1 MKNTVKVKSMD
12 DYASESDLSVKEE
25 EVVELK
31 KGRSPRGAALK
42 AQGRLKGM
50 NTSTK
55 RTAIES
61 DSDESF
67 SLASDNDSG
76 SDFDENDTPTDKYE
90 SSSSEGDVAM
100 SRAVAKQ
107 AHAMKRAKGG
117 GKKKFLGE
125 KKRTKKKSLP
135 KKKDKQKTV
144 FKKGQKNNNKKKN
157 GDTSSGG
164 DSSSSS
170 EDDSVNPEDLID
182 MDALVAEAMAG
193 AKMSNLHSVCWWRIV
208 LDEAHMIKSRSS
220 QTSHAAYAL
229 TGINRWCLS
238 GTPLQ
243 NRVGEFY
250 SLIRF
255 LRLDP
260 MAHYMCRAKVSLYCK
275 TLQISQWSLI
285 FTRQFLSVQG
295 CGCKQI
301 HYRMMH
307 GKCRTCGHGSVQHF
321 SHFNKHVLNPIQ
333 RDGYSHDGRRA
344 MFTLKNEV
352 LDKCLLRRT
361 KETHAEEMNLPPRMV
376 IIKAVRLHPIEEDF
390 YNALYTQTTSTFNDY
405 VDGGT
410 LLNNY
415 AHIFDLLMRMRQSV
429 AHPYLVVYSKK
440 GVNGASESSLAVSNG
455 RVDCHLCSDPPT
467 ERVVSSCCQTAFCK
481 SCVLDYMEL
490 SNSAETQCP
499 QCNQPFTIDLNQVE
513 DDPVDDSTL
522 KIEGN
527 RQTISTFGLPSLK
540 ELPHV
545 ATGTC
550 TLYILAYL

>member
-1 MKNTVKVKSMD
+1 
-12 DYASESDLSVKEE
+12 
-25 EVVELK
+25 
-31 KGRSPRGAALK
+31 
-42 AQGRLKGM
+42 
-50 NTSTK
+50 
-55 RTAIES
+55 
-61 DSDESF
+61 
-67 SLASDNDSG
+67 
-76 SDFDENDTPTDKYE
+76 
-90 SSSSEGDVAM
+90 M

-107 AHAMKRAKGG
+107 AQAMKRAKGG

-125 KKRTKKKSLP
+125 KKSTKKKSLP

-285 FTRQFLSVQG
+285 FTIDSPILIRSGVRVQANSLS
-295 CGCKQI
+295 
-301 HYRMMH
+301 
-307 GKCRTCGHGSVQHF
+307 
-321 SHFNKHVLNPIQ
+321 N
-333 RDGYSHDGRRA
+333 DA
-344 MFTLKNEV
+344 W
-352 LDKCLLRRT
+352 
-361 KETHAEEMNLPPRMV
+361 EMPDMWSWV
-376 IIKAVRLHPIEEDF
+376 S
-390 YNALYTQTTSTFNDY
+390 STF
-405 VDGGT
+405 
-410 LLNNY
+410 
-415 AHIFDLLMRMRQSV
+415 
-429 AHPYLVVYSKK
+429 
-440 GVNGASESSLAVSNG
+440 
-455 RVDCHLCSDPPT
+455 
-467 ERVVSSCCQTAFCK
+467 
-481 SCVLDYMEL
+481 
-490 SNSAETQCP
+490 
-499 QCNQPFTIDLNQVE
+499 
-513 DDPVDDSTL
+513 
-522 KIEGN
+522 
-527 RQTISTFGLPSLK
+527 LPLQ
-540 ELPHV
+540 
-545 ATGTC
+545 
-550 TLYILAYL
+550 

>member
-1 MKNTVKVKSMD
+1 MYSDHVHASQVDKLRIHLKYFCGEGAQRTEAQARTIRNSERRSAPRRRRGSLPAARGGDGQQKKGKGKDETKQKKIMKNTVKVKSMD
-12 DYASESDLSVKEE
+12 DYASESDLSIKEE

-50 NTSTK
+50 NTYTK

-76 SDFDENDTPTDKYE
+76 SDFDKNNTPTDKYE
-90 SSSSEGDVAM
+90 SSSSEADVAM

-107 AHAMKRAKGG
+107 AQAMKRAKGG
-117 GKKKFLGE
+117 GKKKFLSE
-125 KKRTKKKSLP
+125 KKSTKKKSLP

-144 FKKGQKNNNKKKN
+144 FKKGQMNNNKKKN

-260 MAHYMCRAKVSLYCK
+260 MAHYMCRAKVSFYCK
-275 TLQISQWSLI
+275 TFQISQWSLI
-285 FTRQFLSVQG
+285 FTSDSPILIRSGVRVQANSLS
-295 CGCKQI
+295 
-301 HYRMMH
+301 
-307 GKCRTCGHGSVQHF
+307 
-321 SHFNKHVLNPIQ
+321 N
-333 RDGYSHDGRRA
+333 DA
-344 MFTLKNEV
+344 W
-352 LDKCLLRRT
+352 
-361 KETHAEEMNLPPRMV
+361 EMPDMWSWV
-376 IIKAVRLHPIEEDF
+376 S
-390 YNALYTQTTSTFNDY
+390 STF
-405 VDGGT
+405 
-410 LLNNY
+410 L
-415 AHIFDLLMRMRQSV
+415 
-429 AHPYLVVYSKK
+429 
-440 GVNGASESSLAVSNG
+440 
-455 RVDCHLCSDPPT
+455 
-467 ERVVSSCCQTAFCK
+467 
-481 SCVLDYMEL
+481 
-490 SNSAETQCP
+490 
-499 QCNQPFTIDLNQVE
+499 PFQ
-513 DDPVDDSTL
+513 
-522 KIEGN
+522 
-527 RQTISTFGLPSLK
+527 
-540 ELPHV
+540 
-545 ATGTC
+545 
-550 TLYILAYL
+550 